1 MFLQVNQESLLF
13 LSLPLLLY
21 LNIDNH
27 VYHNMRG
34 VYYVVHI
41 VYALKAAVRRSSDTF
56 CLNFFYLLTY
66 FSGQNV
72 LTEESIL
79 NIDTFDSMED
89 VLVFSNT

>member
-1 MFLQVNQESLLF
+1 
-13 LSLPLLLY
+13 
-21 LNIDNH
+21 
-27 VYHNMRG
+27 MRG
-34 VYYVVHI
+34 VYYVVHM

-56 CLNFFYLLTY
+56 CLFFFLLIDL
-66 FSGQNV
+66 FQNV